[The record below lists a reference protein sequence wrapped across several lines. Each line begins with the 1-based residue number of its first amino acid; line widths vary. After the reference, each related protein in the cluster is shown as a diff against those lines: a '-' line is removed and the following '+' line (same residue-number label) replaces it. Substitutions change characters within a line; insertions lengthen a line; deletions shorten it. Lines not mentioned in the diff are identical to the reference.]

1 MSTIN
6 QVPYDIKTKKRDSIK
21 KELIDYYQKLK
32 NQNRIATV
40 EEIMLELEIN
50 REELGMFFK
59 EYNLNFRE
67 QGMLPMEMTILFH
80 TKFKSER
87 YNSERTKLIKIL
99 Q

>member
-1 MSTIN
+1 MVIVN
-6 QVPYDIKTKKRDSIK
+6 QVQDDIKAKEHEWIK

-32 NQNRIATV
+32 KQNRIATV

-50 REELGMFFK
+50 REELGMFYK

-67 QGMLPMEMTILFH
+67 QGMLPIEMTILFH
-80 TKFKSER
+80 TKFKSEK
-87 YNSERTKLIKIL
+87 YNSERKKLIRIL

>member
-1 MSTIN
+1 MFIVN
-6 QVPYDIKTKKRDSIK
+6 QAQDDIKTKKRDSIK
-21 KELIDYYQKLK
+21 REIINYYQELK

-80 TKFKSER
+80 TKFKSEK

>member
-6 QVPYDIKTKKRDSIK
+6 QAPYDIKTKKRDSIK
-21 KELIDYYQKLK
+21 REIINYYQELK

-87 YNSERTKLIKIL
+87 YNFEREKLIRIL